1 MEESWAFG
9 VFLCGL
15 PVTLSLPSA
24 SCSGT
29 FLLTALSELGLL
41 IPDTLTSAN
50 YRRPPKPIAPTQHHG
65 IFDLRG
71 SLVTQI
77 WPVSFTSEEMKVQE
91 GGITPLDSLLSWW
104 PVLLTP
110 SWCGSFH
117 HSGMP
122 SEGGQIEG
130 LMFMKLIVHKRV
142 SFLGTL
148 TNQQRVQCPNRWL
161 FNSGICG
168 NMRGRQ

>member
-1 MEESWAFG
+1 MKESWAFG

-15 PVTLSLPSA
+15 PVTLSTPSA

-29 FLLTALSELGLL
+29 FLLTTLSELGLL
-41 IPDTLTSAN
+41 ILDTLTSAN
-50 YRRPPKPIAPTQHHG
+50 YRRPPKPIAPTKHHG

-77 WPVSFTSEEMKVQE
+77 WPVSFTPEEMKVQE
-91 GGITPLDSLLSWW
+91 GGIAPLSLLGWW
-104 PVLLTP
+104 PVLLAR
-110 SWCGSFH
+110 SWHGSFH

-122 SEGGQIEG
+122 QIEG
-130 LMFMKLIVHKRV
+130 LMFMKLIVRKRV

-168 NMRGRQ
+168 NTRGRQ